1 MAFDNI
7 DRPHNTAEEKS
18 DTVFQDLFKEQLYSV
33 LFHFNHHRNKWFCFD
48 SGNQRGYFNGEGG
61 WKIVTGSGSTVEEAF
76 IEYKNIIDEQSRNST
91 G

>member
-7 DRPHNTAEEKS
+7 NRPHNTAEEKS

-48 SGNQRGYFNGEGG
+48 SGNQRGYFNGEA
-61 WKIVTGSGSTVEEAF
+61 VAGSGSTLEEAF